1 MKKFLKFCKA
11 PLMSISC
18 TLFGIALVCM
28 IVVLSISH
36 GSYYVGTDSSD
47 PDIIL
52 KYELELSGEDLTF
65 KTYQNG
71 ELADTYTNKFKIEDG
86 KLLEFQSTE
95 FYTSFLGLNINS
107 LKVVPDSEAGEIK
120 AVLTCPVNNA
130 ILISSIVVL
139 CLSVLAFA
147 FSLYL
152 ILKDSKI
159 KSKK

>member
-11 PLMSISC
+11 PLMSIAC
-18 TLFGIALVCM
+18 ALFGIALVCM
-28 IVVLSISH
+28 IVVLSVSH
-36 GSYYVGTDSSD
+36 GSYYVGTDASD

-71 ELADTYTNKFKIEDG
+71 ELADTYTNKYKIEDG

-95 FYTSFLGLNINS
+95 FYTSFLGLDINS
-107 LKVVPDSEAGEIK
+107 LKVVPDSITGEIK
-120 AVLTCPVNNA
+120 AVLICPANNA
-130 ILISSIVVL
+130 ILVTSIVVL